1 MKRRIILLLI
11 ISIFIFTS
19 CKTGTLVIV
28 PIPNI
33 EIPIYPPQTNLSLN
47 TNIFNNYYLGLG
59 GFSSFNRSLFNNST
73 VFFNGTTNN
82 NLFKKNFVYL
92 K

>member
-1 MKRRIILLLI
+1 MKRVILLFI

-47 TNIFNNYYLGLG
+47 TNNMMFNNHYLGLG
-59 GFSSFNRSLFNNST
+59 GFNRSLFSNST
-73 VFFNGTTNN
+73 VFFNGTNS
-82 NLFKKNFVYL
+82 NLLKKNFVYL

>member
-1 MKRRIILLLI
+1 MKRLILLFI

-33 EIPIYPPQTNLSLN
+33 EITIYPPQTNLSLN
-47 TNIFNNYYLGLG
+47 TNMMFNNYYLGLG
-59 GFSSFNRSLFNNST
+59 GFNRSLFSNST
-73 VFFNGTTNN
+73 VFFNGTNS

>member
-1 MKRRIILLLI
+1 MKRLILLFI

-33 EIPIYPPQTNLSLN
+33 EITIYPPQTNLSLN
-47 TNIFNNYYLGLG
+47 TNMMFNNYYLGLG
-59 GFSSFNRSLFNNST
+59 GFNRSLFSNST
-73 VFFNGTTNN
+73 VFFNGTNN